1 MSRNYL
7 IDPRIYD
14 YILACSGDEP
24 DILAKL
30 RQETSAH
37 PMAQMQISADQ
48 GRLFQLLVRLMG
60 AKKTLE
66 VGVFT
71 GYSSLAVALALPDDG
86 RVVAC
91 DASEEYTSVARR
103 YWREAGVQDKIE
115 LRLGAAADTLRE
127 LLEEG
132 HAGSFDFAFI
142 DADKPSYP
150 VYYELTYQL
159 LRSGGLMAIDNV
171 LQNGGVADPQ
181 ATEKN
186 IIVVREFNAKVREDS
201 RVFSTMVGIADG
213 VTLALKL

>member
-1 MSRNYL
+1 MSKNYL